1 MRHSLRLVVLALVF
15 LFTAVC
21 FSSCSRGSDG
31 SSFLSQLDT
40 VDSFINQAQTSDAL
54 KYLKK
59 AEKGAFSAYA
69 RLGIYKRYLMLG
81 ETKSAEKVL
90 QKALK
95 SLPENPEL
103 TAVYAQFLL
112 RHDRGAEALE
122 MAKSLE
128 GGKYGSLYS
137 EAVLRRYDIRSGT
150 LNLEEFLDE
159 KLASIYYGAFTGTN
173 DAQWLRDSALIY
185 LAQGDY
191 ASAASLASSVQDSR
205 DALFWALVHY
215 DAGAWD
221 LCLKDLAFVTDEA
234 FASRRALL
242 ASDVYVKL
250 NDEDA
255 AEMERSRLL
264 ALHAVN
270 ESIKVSPNVLVNSA
284 LWSRRHGDF
293 RRAYDLI
300 LEAVT
305 VHADFVPSLL
315 TYAQMAW
322 DDAQPLEM
330 TALEKSVRATELR
343 TAAMAKVDARPKI
356 LLEDA
361 VYRLQ
366 KESEREQK
374 EKALCDERLETL
386 LLILSIK
393 MDERITRT
401 KKLALLWE
409 ALEKNE
415 LGKNLYPPLLVQYC
429 VHELGYQGHGEEAR
443 TLFENYLNAR
453 YNLDPAQDGEKE
465 RFPDTDI
472 FGGVVLAPAQTIPE
486 SVVKQAFTNRA
497 AGDVHDLE
505 IWEGETAAYFA
516 LLDENVTAAKRLYEY
531 VLFETGG
538 GHTEGERIESISVL
552 ASTSSAVNLAMV
564 YSSLGEKDKALSLY
578 RLAFGVAEDRT
589 EKSMILY
596 RTALIQ
602 DEMNDTKG
610 ALLTLEYSLALNPMN
625 VDAKLL
631 KRRLEK

>member
-1 MRHSLRLVVLALVF
+1 MRHSLRLVVLALVLF
-15 LFTAVC
+15 FTAVC
-21 FSSCSRGSDG
+21 LSSCSKGADG

-40 VDSFINQAQTSDAL
+40 VDSFINQSQTSDAL

-103 TAVYAQFLL
+103 TAAYAHFLL
-112 RHDRGAEALE
+112 RQERGAEALE
-122 MAKSLE
+122 VAKSLE

-137 EAVLRRYDIRSGT
+137 EAVLRRYDIRSGAM
-150 LNLEEFLDE
+150 NLEEFLDE

-191 ASAASLASSVQDSR
+191 AGAASLQSEVQDSR
-205 DALFWALVHY
+205 DAIFWGLVQY

-221 LCLKDLAFVTDEA
+221 LCLKNLAFARDEA
-234 FASRRALL
+234 FASQRALL
-242 ASDVYVKL
+242 ASDVYVQL

-255 AEMERSRLL
+255 AEKERSHLL
-264 ALHAVN
+264 LLHEGNKELEVPA
-270 ESIKVSPNVLVNSA
+270 NVLVNSA

-305 VHADFVPSLL
+305 DHADFVPSLL
-315 TYAQMAW
+315 TYAKMAW
-322 DDAQPLEM
+322 DDAQPVEM

-343 TAAMAKVDARPKI
+343 TAAMAKIDARPKI

-361 VYRLQ
+361 VYRLK

-374 EKALCDERLETL
+374 EVAVCDERLETL

-429 VHELGYQGHGEEAR
+429 VHELGHQGHGEEAR

-453 YNLDPAQDGEKE
+453 YHLEPVEDSEKDEGEK
-465 RFPDTDI
+465 TDI
-472 FGGVVLAPAQTIPE
+472 FGGVILNTAQAIPE

-516 LLDENVTAAKRLYEY
+516 LLDENVTAARRLYEY

-538 GHTEGERIESISVL
+538 GHVEGERIESISTL
-552 ASTSSAVNLAMV
+552 ASTASAVNLAMV
-564 YSSLGEKDKALSLY
+564 YSSLGEKEKALSLY

-602 DEMNDTKG
+602 DELGDMRG

-631 KRRLEK
+631 KRKLEK